1 MKKDIENI
9 DDIKLLVDSFY
20 KKVIPDKT
28 IGYFFTEVVKF
39 DWEVHL
45 PVMYSFWDSILFGT
59 MNYKGNPMIKH
70 IEMNKKENL
79 HKEHFDQWMKLW
91 GETIDELFVGEKAN
105 EAKKRAGSIGQL
117 MQYKINQNSQN

>member
-1 MKKDIENI
+1 
-9 DDIKLLVDSFY
+9 
-20 KKVIPDKT
+20 
-28 IGYFFTEVVKF
+28 
-39 DWEVHL
+39 
-45 PVMYSFWDSILFGT
+45 MYNFWDSILFGT

-91 GETIDELFVGEKAN
+91 RETIDELFVGEKAN
-105 EAKKRAGSIGQL
+105 EAKKRATSIAQL

>member
-1 MKKDIENI
+1 MHMKKDIENI
-9 DDIKLLVDSFY
+9 EDIKLLVDSFY

-45 PVMYSFWDSILFGT
+45 PIMYSFWDSILFGT

-105 EAKKRAGSIGQL
+105 
-117 MQYKINQNSQN
+117 

>member
-9 DDIKLLVDSFY
+9 ADIKLLVDSFY

-105 EAKKRAGSIGQL
+105 EAKKRAASIGGL
-117 MQYKINQNSQN
+117 MQYKIQNTIV